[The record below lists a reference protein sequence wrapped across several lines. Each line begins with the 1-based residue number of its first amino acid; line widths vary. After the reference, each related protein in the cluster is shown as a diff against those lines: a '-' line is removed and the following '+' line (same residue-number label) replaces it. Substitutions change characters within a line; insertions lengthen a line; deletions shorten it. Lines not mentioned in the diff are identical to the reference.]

1 MANETTTTTLT
12 EIVNSEWI
20 RPVFQDYSHEFV
32 NATRFCLKQSL
43 VGKGTST
50 WAQPRPVSDLGTVG
64 DGGTSVDTEFNAT
77 EATDLSTNLQL
88 DLAES
93 TIATSEYG
101 VRREITDTALEDVI
115 DGFAMVQWIVRDAAR
130 ILMTALEDDVI
141 GLFGSATNTTGSTG
155 VNITVANVN
164 AAIAALR
171 NRGIRAPGG
180 LVGVLSDTQMG
191 DFTDALEATGTSWAV
206 YPATADR
213 LMAANRN
220 ADNGLTDGRV
230 LSYKN
235 VDFYQSGLVDT
246 ANTGADDVGA
256 IFTPAMGN
264 EGFEALGLAESR
276 PFTSETERNA
286 SLRSTEVICT
296 MRAGVGILL
305 QDCIQALV
313 TDA

>member
-50 WAQPRPVSDLGTVG
+50 WAQPVPVSDMGTVG
-64 DGGTSVDTEFNAT
+64 DGGAGVDAEYNAT
-77 EATDLSTNLQL
+77 EATALSNIQL
-88 DLAES
+88 DLGEA
-93 TIATSEYG
+93 TISTSELG
-101 VRREITDTALEDVI
+101 IRREISDTALEDIV
-115 DGFAMVQWIVRDAAR
+115 DGFAMVQFIVRDAAR

-141 GLFGSATNTTGSTG
+141 ALFGSASNTTGATG
-155 VNITVANVN
+155 VNLSVANVN
-164 AAIAALR
+164 DAIGALR

-180 LVGVLSDTQMG
+180 LVAVLSDTQMG
-191 DFTDALEATGTSWAV
+191 DFEDALEATGTSWAV
-206 YPATADR
+206 YPGTADK
-213 LMAANRN
+213 LMGAERN
-220 ADNGLTDGRV
+220 PDNGLTDGRV
-230 LSYKN
+230 LRYKN

-246 ANTGADDVGA
+246 ANTGADDAGA
-256 IFTPAMGN
+256 MFVPAMGN

-286 SLRSTEVICT
+286 ASRTTLVVCT
-296 MRAGVGILL
+296 LRAGAGILK
-305 QDCIQALV
+305 QDSLEGIV